1 MAFKMFNVAKVGL
14 TCDSVVHSTEK
25 RKDGET
31 KVIVLTLRVQ
41 PFDRKLA
48 LALNEEAMRTLFKSS
63 TPDPQ
68 PHIAR
73 VNFLLGI
80 PRQHLDCYATSDTKD
95 PSRRLEFAKIS
106 GVYART
112 ESGMQGYALV
122 FKATFGPVSDK
133 ELGFVEAWRNGMKFV
148 SFVEAEPNA
157 DFEEAEPT
165 DDEDEDDGQQ
175 ALPDPEAADAA
186 DAVDPKA
193 SKERE
198 RANKRARGRTH

>member
-1 MAFKMFNVAKVGL
+1 MPFKMFSVAKVGL

-25 RKDGET
+25 RKDGEQ

-48 LALNEEAMRTLFKSS
+48 VALNEEVMRTLFKST

-157 DFEEAEPT
+157 DFDEVDH
-165 DDEDEDDGQQ
+165 DDADEDDDAQQ
-175 ALPDPEAADAA
+175 ALPDPEADE
-186 DAVDPKA
+186 VDPAA
-193 SKERE
+193 SKARE
-198 RANKRARGRTH
+198 QANKRARGRATH